1 MSLFSDPICERTI
14 LQVMHENGTRHF
26 AFVFIF
32 FTKKDTKKSCQ
43 FGKTSMIILF
53 LSFNSVC
60 ELHVLTENHTVKK
73 KKSHKQITSVN
84 FYTLRYLFAPV
95 PLFTKKK
102 TVVYFFPVNYTE
114 NCYLQWNLGVK
125 GLEKYFRY
133 FVRTFIPAI
142 SN

>member
-14 LQVMHENGTRHF
+14 LQVMYENGTRHF

-73 KKSHKQITSVN
+73 KK
-84 FYTLRYLFAPV
+84 
-95 PLFTKKK
+95 
-102 TVVYFFPVNYTE
+102 
-114 NCYLQWNLGVK
+114 
-125 GLEKYFRY
+125 
-133 FVRTFIPAI
+133 
-142 SN
+142 

>member
-1 MSLFSDPICERTI
+1 MEQDI
-14 LQVMHENGTRHF
+14 LLSF
-26 AFVFIF
+26 FFFF

-73 KKSHKQITSVN
+73 IEMTQKNNKCTFLYSKILICSSTSV
-84 FYTLRYLFAPV
+84 Y
-95 PLFTKKK
+95 KKK
-102 TVVYFFPVNYTE
+102 TVVYFFQVNYHE
-114 NCYLQWNLGVK
+114 NCYLQWNLSVK